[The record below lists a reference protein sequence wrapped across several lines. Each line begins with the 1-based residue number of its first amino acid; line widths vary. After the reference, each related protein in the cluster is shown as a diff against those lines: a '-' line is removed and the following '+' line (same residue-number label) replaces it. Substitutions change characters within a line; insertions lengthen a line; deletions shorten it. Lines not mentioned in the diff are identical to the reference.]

1 MSASA
6 AEADGPE
13 AVTEPRHGNGG
24 GDGDGGGGLLA
35 AIPPDARRLG
45 VALFFAIAATTILTP
60 LLPDV
65 QADFAISIATA
76 GLVVSTYGF
85 ARLLT
90 DLPSGVILDRIGER
104 RLAAAGVTLLAAG
117 SVVGALAPSIEWLIL
132 ARVTSGLGSGLITT
146 VTLTALSWTAGPSNR
161 GQVMSV
167 FQLANNTGI
176 ATYPLLGGLI
186 GSVLS
191 WRATFVVAALGA
203 VASGLILLPLLGRI
217 EGRQKQDAVSGKTE
231 AHAFE
236 LSPRRRGIAIGS
248 VYATVMCNMI
258 NRHGFRNTLLPLFAA
273 SVLLL
278 GPFEIAAG
286 IAVMAIVGI
295 IVVTPGAR
303 LGDRIGRRRIVV
315 VGLFVLAI
323 GDLTFL
329 GASSW
334 VTYLL
339 AAAVVGSGD
348 FFASSQTALLSELV
362 TPRQRARVLAGYR
375 FFVDI
380 GALVGPLLL
389 ASLMEAFGATSA
401 IVVCA
406 AIVAAGGLIAWL
418 GVPPDAASP
427 VTAPRPVGRPA

>member
-1 MSASA
+1 MRPSRPGRRRSINPF
-6 AEADGPE
+6 AE
-13 AVTEPRHGNGG
+13 
-24 GDGDGGGGLLA
+24 
-35 AIPPDARRLG
+35 IPTDARLLG
-45 VALFFAIAATTILTP
+45 VALFFAIAATNILTP

-65 QADFAISIATA
+65 RTDLGISIATA

-90 DLPSGVILDRIGER
+90 DLPSGFILDRVGER
-104 RLAAAGVTLLAAG
+104 RLAAIGVLLLALG
-117 SVVGALAPSIEWLIL
+117 SIAGALAPGVEWLIV
-132 ARVTSGLGSGLITT
+132 ARITSGLGSGLLTT

-176 ATYPLLGGLI
+176 AFYPLLGGAI
-186 GSVLS
+186 GSLLT
-191 WRATFVVAALGA
+191 WRATFVVAAVGA
-203 VASGLILLPLLGRI
+203 VVAGAILMPLLARI
-217 EGRQKQDAVSGKTE
+217 EHGQKRDAVAGRTQALE
-231 AHAFE
+231 FQ
-236 LSPRRRGIAIGS
+236 LTPRRRRIAISS
-248 VYATVMCNMI
+248 VYAGVVSNMI

-273 SVLLL
+273 SALFL
-278 GPFEIAAG
+278 GPVEIATG

-295 IVVTPGAR
+295 LVVTPGAR

-315 VGLFVLAI
+315 VGLLILAI

-329 GASSW
+329 GAQGF
-334 VTYLL
+334 VTFLL

-348 FFASSQTALLSELV
+348 FFSSSQTALLAELV
-362 TPRQRARVLAGYR
+362 APHQRAQVLAGYR

-389 ASLMEAFGATSA
+389 AGLMDGFGPYVA

-406 AIVAAGGLIAWL
+406 AIVAAGGLIAKF
-418 GVPPDAASP
+418 GVPAEAAAVASSAAPTTGRETPAEAIADQDAAAS
-427 VTAPRPVGRPA
+427 

>member
-1 MSASA
+1 VRIVRRRSDTPA
-6 AEADGPE
+6 AVRLGGVPGRE
-13 AVTEPRHGNGG
+13 TGG
-24 GDGDGGGGLLA
+24 GFLG

-45 VALFFAIAATTILTP
+45 VALFFAIAATNILTP

-65 QADFAISIATA
+65 QADFRISIATA

-90 DLPSGVILDRIGER
+90 DLPSGVILDRLGER
-104 RLAAAGVTLLAAG
+104 RLAAVGVTLLAAG

-186 GSVLS
+186 GSVLT
-191 WRATFVVAALGA
+191 WRATFVVAAAGA
-203 VASGLILLPLLGRI
+203 VAAGLILLPLLRRI
-217 EGRQKQDAVSGKTE
+217 EGAQKQDAVSGRTE
-231 AHAFE
+231 ALSFE
-236 LSPRRRGIAIGS
+236 LSPARRRVAIGS

-258 NRHGFRNTLLPLFAA
+258 NRHGFRNTLLPLVAA

-278 GPFEIAAG
+278 GTFEIAAG
-286 IAVMAIVGI
+286 IAVLALVGI

-334 VTYLL
+334 LTYLL

-389 ASLMEAFGATSA
+389 AGLMDAFGATSA

-406 AIVAAGGLIAWL
+406 AIVAAGGLIASL

-427 VTAPRPVGRPA
+427 VPATTPVGRPA